1 MKRSQLFQLFAVSRW
16 VVDAKVF
23 KGAKIVSAG
32 MLFVHADLSSAPQL
46 HGLHGTWTPV
56 ALAFR

>member
-1 MKRSQLFQLFAVSRW
+1 VSRW